1 VGLLIRGG
9 TVVLKDIVTVG
20 EVLVDEGK
28 VVRVGKSIESGY
40 AKVISASGKLV
51 LPGAVDPHVH
61 GREPGLL
68 HKDNFANTTR
78 AAALGGITTVLEMPN
93 TLPPVDS
100 PERLVEKR
108 ELLSGRSF
116 VDFGL
121 YAVLYDYVGDVE
133 RRIREIVKAGAI
145 GFKAFM
151 AQTTGNLPPPG
162 FRSLYVALRLSGELG
177 FPVVFHAE
185 DRGCVEYFTELVRSR
200 GLEGLAAYSE
210 ARPPLCE
217 ELSIEY
223 VAAIAR
229 ATGGTAYIAH
239 LSTATA
245 LTIVERYRRASTR
258 VYVETTPTYLFFDY
272 EEYSHLG
279 PLLKVNP
286 PVRSSSNRRELWVAL
301 RSGLI
306 DVVGS
311 DHAPHAPYEKQG
323 SIWEAAAGVPG
334 VQHVLSLMVHAALE
348 GLIDIG
354 KVVELCS
361 ENPAKVFGLYPRKG
375 MLLPGADADIVIVD
389 PSEEYVVREEDL
401 AYVHKL
407 TPVLGMKLRGRVEK
421 VLLRGELI
429 VDEGKL
435 VVEKPLGT
443 FLSREQRTVSR

>member
-1 VGLLIRGG
+1 MGILIRGG
-9 TVVLKDIVTVG
+9 TIVLKDTITVG

-40 AKVISASGKLV
+40 SKVVNASGKLV

-68 HKDNFANTTR
+68 HKDNFANTTK
-78 AAALGGITTVLEMPN
+78 AAALGGVTTVLEMPN

-108 ELLSGRSF
+108 ELLSSRSF

-121 YAVLYDYVGDVE
+121 YAVLYDYPGDAE
-133 RRIREIVKAGAI
+133 KRIRELLEVGAI
-145 GFKAFM
+145 GFKAFL
-151 AQTTGNLPPPG
+151 AQTTGNLPPPS
-162 FRSLYVALRLSGELG
+162 FRSLYVALKLSGELG

-185 DRGCVEYFTELVRSR
+185 DRGCVEYFTELARGR
-200 GLEGLAAYSE
+200 GLEGLAAYNE

-223 VAAIAR
+223 VASIAR
-229 ATGGTAYIAH
+229 ATGGRAYIAH
-239 LSTATA
+239 LSSSTAF
-245 LTIVERYRRASTR
+245 TIVKRYRGSSAKI
-258 VYVETTPTYLFFDY
+258 YVETTPTYLFFDY
-272 EEYSHLG
+272 EEHSHFG

-286 PVRSSSNRRELWVAL
+286 PIRSSSNRRELWAAL
-301 RSGLI
+301 RSGLV

-311 DHAPHAPYEKQG
+311 DHAPHAPHEKQG
-323 SIWEAAAGVPG
+323 SIWEAAAGIPG

-348 GLIDIG
+348 GLIDVG

-375 MLLPGADADIVIVD
+375 SLLPGADADIVIVD
-389 PSEEYVVREEDL
+389 PSKEYVVREEDL
-401 AYVHKL
+401 AYAHKL
-407 TPVLGMKLRGRVEK
+407 TPVIGMRLRGKVEK
-421 VLLRGELI
+421 VLLRGELV
-429 VDEGKL
+429 VDDGEL
-435 VVEKPLGT
+435 VADRPLGT
-443 FLSREQRTVSR
+443 FLSRRW

>member
-9 TVVLKDIVTVG
+9 TLVLKDVVTVG
-20 EVLVDEGK
+20 DVLVDEGR
-28 VVRVGKSIESGY
+28 VVRVGKSIESGFT
-40 AKVISASGKLV
+40 KTVNASGKLV

-78 AAALGGITTVLEMPN
+78 AAALGGVTTVLEMPN

-121 YAVLYDYVGDVE
+121 YAVLYDYAGDVE
-133 RRIREIVKAGAI
+133 RRIREMVEAGAI

-162 FRSLYVALRLSGELG
+162 FRSLYLALRLSGELG

-223 VAAIAR
+223 VASVAR
-229 ATGGTAYIAH
+229 AAGGTAYIAH

-272 EEYSHLG
+272 EEHAHLG
-279 PLLKVNP
+279 ALLKVNP
-286 PVRSSSNRRELWVAL
+286 PVRSSSNRRELWAAL

-311 DHAPHAPYEKQG
+311 DHAPHAPYEKRG
-323 SIWEAAAGVPG
+323 SIWEASAGVPG
-334 VQHVLSLMVHAALE
+334 VQHLLSLMVHAALE
-348 GLIDIG
+348 GLIDLG
-354 KVVELCS
+354 RVVELCS
-361 ENPAKVFGLYPRKG
+361 ERPAKIFGLYPRKG
-375 MLLPGADADIVIVD
+375 SLLPGADADIVVVD
-389 PSEEYVVREEDL
+389 PSREYVVREDDL
-401 AYVHKL
+401 AYMHKL
-407 TPVLGMKLRGRVEK
+407 APVLGMKLRGRVEK

-429 VDEGKL
+429 VDDGEL
-435 VVEKPLGT
+435 VVDRPLGS
-443 FLSREQRTVSR
+443 FLTRGGGGRL